1 VNQHGFNKDKSC
13 LTNLAAFY
21 YGITESTDK
30 GRTTDVIYLDFSKT
44 SDKVPHNILL
54 SKLEKYGFDVWTVQ
68 RTKNWLH
75 DQVQRV
81 TDSQWL
87 NA

>member
-30 GRTTDVIYLDFSKT
+30 GRTTDVIYLDFSKSFDT
-44 SDKVPHNILL
+44 VPHNTLL
-54 SKLEKYGFDVWTVQ
+54 SKLERYEFDEWTV
-68 RTKNWLH
+68 
-75 DQVQRV
+75 
-81 TDSQWL
+81 
-87 NA
+87 

>member
-13 LTNLAAFY
+13 LPNLAAYY

-30 GRTTDVIYLDFSKT
+30 GRATDVIYLDFSKT

-54 SKLEKYGFDVWTVQ
+54 SKLEEYGFDVWTVQ